1 MIIIKHRQ
9 NTYDEIQSLN
19 RIYGAEIDL
28 RCDSGDIYVSHD
40 IYNQDVLF
48 EKWLDYYEHAFLIA
62 NIKEEGIEDIVLKM
76 LDKKNITDFF
86 LLDQSFPNIMRYI
99 NNGFTKSCIRI
110 SDYEPIDTALK
121 LHKNINWVWLDS
133 FKIFNFTSND
143 INKLKSLNIKICLV
157 SPELHQDFF
166 KIDLKSLFKILIE
179 RDVKIDA
186 VCTKFESEWE
196 NFRYA

>member
-28 RCDSGDIYVSHD
+28 RCDSGDIYVSHE
-40 IYNQDVLF
+40 IYNLDVLF

-99 NNGFTKSCIRI
+99 NSGFTKSCIRL
-110 SDYEPIDTALK
+110 SDYEPIETALK
-121 LHKNINWVWLDS
+121 LHKNINWVWLDT
-133 FKIFNFTSND
+133 FNIFNFTSND

-166 KIDLKSLFKILIE
+166 NIELKSFFKILIE

-196 NFRYA
+196 NFRNA